1 MLTRDSSGF
10 SLGLGSDASEF
21 MDPETSITM
30 MQWMGRRS
38 GLSFAA
44 MVKQA
49 SAPDA
54 WHSRVTSWHGR
65 RSAEKLMLM
74 IDGKRL

>member
-1 MLTRDSSGF
+1 MLTCASSGF
-10 SLGLGSDASEF
+10 AFGLGSDASEF
-21 MDPETSITM
+21 MDPEMSRTT

-44 MVKQA
+44 IVKQA

-54 WHSRVTSWHGR
+54 
-65 RSAEKLMLM
+65 
-74 IDGKRL
+74 